1 MASRTLAGCLSGGM
15 NNELYSEINAPE
27 NLPRGSPSFIQNTL
41 QQRLQNRIN
50 QLLNDDRNITAQL
63 ELRNGQATQLRRRVE
78 SMSARVD
85 GATRLTAMLHHY
97 LLVLRQCLDDFIDA
111 DVRDVMRR
119 LVSEINANRDC
130 IQRLHSR

>member
-1 MASRTLAGCLSGGM
+1 M
-15 NNELYSEINAPE
+15 NNELYCEINAPE
-27 NLPRGSPSFIQNTL
+27 NVPRGSPSFIQSTL

-50 QLLNDDRNITAQL
+50 HLLNDDANITAQL
-63 ELRNGQATQLRRRVE
+63 ELRSRQAAELRRRVDGLA
-78 SMSARVD
+78 ARVEN
-85 GATRLTAMLHHY
+85 AARLTAILHHY
-97 LLVLRQCLDDFIDA
+97 LLVLHQCLDEFIDA